1 MPLPTSVAKAFE
13 KDDVCTPQRN
23 ALDSYGSYFSKDI
36 VVGAA
41 GGALVGAGV
50 AAASHQDFKTSLA
63 IVLTGL
69 FVGAAT
75 GYWASVEQKAT
86 TQNARR
92 RLVEKDVTD
101 ENGKVDGAHVAFNK
115 LIDCRRKQAATIRA
129 DVKAGRLTREQG
141 EAQMAD
147 VKKRYNEDVATAKGI
162 NADMASHAANLE
174 YANEQFK
181 PQPYVTISPTN
192 VYAEKSTGSAK
203 LSSYKADATI
213 SGASVEKDW
222 IKVALGSGRTGYVQ
236 AKDVEL
242 QAARLAKDK
251 KTRKTP
257 PATAQGDPVAEG
269 VFTNLS
275 KRADFDDSVQ
285 TASNNTSG
293 FELSGG

>member
-1 MPLPTSVAKAFE
+1 MSLPPSLSKAFE

-23 ALDSYGSYFSKDI
+23 ALDSYGNYFSKDI
-36 VVGAA
+36 LVGAA
-41 GGALVGAGV
+41 GGALVGAG
-50 AAASHQDFKTSLA
+50 AAAAAHQDFKTSLA

-75 GYWASVEQKAT
+75 GYWASVQSKAS
-86 TQNARR
+86 TQAARR

-101 ENGKVDGAHVAFNK
+101 ENGKVDGAHVAFNR

-147 VKKRYNEDVATAKGI
+147 VKKRYDEDVATAKGI

-181 PQPYVTISPTN
+181 PQPYVTLNPTT
-192 VYAEKSTGSAK
+192 VYADKSTGSAK
-203 LSSYKADATI
+203 LTSYKADATI
-213 SGASVEKDW
+213 SGASDKDW
-222 IKVALGSGRTGYVQ
+222 IKVALAGGRTGYVQ

-257 PATAQGDPVAEG
+257 PAAASGDPVAEG

-285 TASNNTSG
+285 TASTNTSG